1 MDGTDEGHL
10 DLSME
15 AVDEGSMSQRRVQ
28 SRVCMAK
35 GGHGGRS

>member
-15 AVDEGSMSQRRVQ
+15 AVDEGSMSQRRA
-28 SRVCMAK
+28 MEGAE
-35 GGHGGRS
+35 